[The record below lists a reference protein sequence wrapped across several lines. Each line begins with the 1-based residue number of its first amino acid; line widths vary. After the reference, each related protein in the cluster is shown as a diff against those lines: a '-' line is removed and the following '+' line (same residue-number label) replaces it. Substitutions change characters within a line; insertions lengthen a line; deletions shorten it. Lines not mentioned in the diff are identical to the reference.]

1 LRRGAGDLE
10 VAGEKYHEKAL
21 KHVWKLAEDRD
32 HIPAALD
39 PEPQNPRD
47 PNAVRVDLLASGMA
61 FPAGYLL
68 AGEAP
73 PYSRALMPLRER
85 GLVGVGE
92 AKLWKGTSGFQLYVK
107 VSTDPLHLVPPTI
120 EDPDGVFVDGI
131 YDLTV
136 TGEEDHQEYLEAV
149 ARTERTG
156 LVFSLE
162 ASTVPGGKYQGQN
175 TYAVALH
182 GQPVGYLT
190 RRMALKHADGIQPLL
205 DAGRRPYLL
214 GRLEEDHRGW
224 QVILE
229 APPVSEHQ

>member
-92 AKLWKGTSGFQLYVK
+92 AKLWKGTWSRRRSRIPTASSWTG
-107 VSTDPLHLVPPTI
+107 STI
-120 EDPDGVFVDGI
+120 
-131 YDLTV
+131 
-136 TGEEDHQEYLEAV
+136 
-149 ARTERTG
+149 
-156 LVFSLE
+156 
-162 ASTVPGGKYQGQN
+162 
-175 TYAVALH
+175 
-182 GQPVGYLT
+182 
-190 RRMALKHADGIQPLL
+190 
-205 DAGRRPYLL
+205 
-214 GRLEEDHRGW
+214 
-224 QVILE
+224 
-229 APPVSEHQ
+229 